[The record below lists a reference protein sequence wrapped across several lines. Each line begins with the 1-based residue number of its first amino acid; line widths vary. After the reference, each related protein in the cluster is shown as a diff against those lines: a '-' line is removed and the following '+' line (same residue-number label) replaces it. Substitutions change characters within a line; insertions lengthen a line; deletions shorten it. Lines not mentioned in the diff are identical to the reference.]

1 MLTLAAKP
9 VSLDPKSKPQYKPIM
24 NKIIRSLF
32 CAALVAGF
40 STGAFAQAT
49 RTWVSGVGDDVN
61 PCSRT
66 APCKTFAGAI
76 SKTAAGG
83 EISVLDPGGFGGV
96 TATKSITLNGTGTL
110 AGILSAGTFGVQVND
125 SASGSPNTAVVIIRD
140 ISINGAGTGTFG
152 VRAIS
157 GKTVM
162 VDHCWIYGVG
172 SGAAGQGRGIDVAVT
187 NSINL
192 KVINSVIENVSE
204 DGIHLNSTSAQV
216 NAMISNTEIMNCGG
230 DGIEAAA
237 NNRVFV
243 SNSRV
248 FQDGNGIRATN
259 GNSVF
264 ILDDVFVGN
273 CGTGLQSTGSSA
285 IRVSDSVIAQNTTGL
300 SPNGGVL
307 ESFQGNSL
315 MGNTTP
321 GAFTATTNKQ

>member
-1 MLTLAAKP
+1 MYKSRTL
-9 VSLDPKSKPQYKPIM
+9 
-24 NKIIRSLF
+24 RFLF
-32 CAALVAGF
+32 SAALFAGF
-40 STGAFAQAT
+40 SSGAFAQAT

-152 VRAIS
+152 VRVIS

-162 VDHCWIYGVG
+162 VDHCWIYGVN
-172 SGAAGQGRGIDVAVT
+172 STAAGQGRGIDVAVGGT
-187 NSINL
+187 INL
-192 KVINSVIENVSE
+192 KVINSVIENVNE
-204 DGIHLNSTSAQV
+204 DGIHLNSTGGQV
-216 NAMISNTEIMNCGG
+216 NAMISNTDIMNTGG

-237 NNRVFV
+237 NVRAAV
-243 SNSRV
+243 SNSRL
-248 FQDGNGIRATN
+248 FFDFNGIRTTG
-259 GNSVF
+259 GNSLF
-264 ILDDVFVGN
+264 NLDDVFIN
-273 CGTGLQSTGSSA
+273 QTGIALQASSLSV
-285 IRVSDSVIAQNTTGL
+285 IRVSDSIISQNTTGI
-300 SPNGGVL
+300 STNGGTVD
-307 ESFQGNSL
+307 SFQGNSL

-321 GAFTATTNKQ
+321 GAFSSTTNKQ

>member
-1 MLTLAAKP
+1 MKRILG
-9 VSLDPKSKPQYKPIM
+9 SL
-24 NKIIRSLF
+24 L

-40 STGAFAQAT
+40 SSGAFAQAT

-96 TATKSITLNGTGTL
+96 TATKSITINGTGTL

-152 VRAIS
+152 VRFVS

-162 VDHCWIYGVG
+162 IDHCWIYGVG
-172 SGAAGQGRGIDVAVT
+172 SSAAGNGRGIDVNKTAAG
-187 NSINL
+187 NL
-192 KVINSVIENVSE
+192 KVINTVIENCFE
-204 DGIHLNSTSAQV
+204 DGIHMTTTAGQLLATIN
-216 NAMISNTEIMNCGG
+216 NTEIMNCGG

-237 NNRVFV
+237 NTLMAL
-243 SNSRV
+243 SNSRITHN
-248 FQDGNGIRATN
+248 GNGVKSSGS
-259 GNSVF
+259 GNQFNIDDIFVSYSSV
-264 ILDDVFVGN
+264 
-273 CGTGLQSTGSSA
+273 GLQASAGSTF
-285 IRVSDSVIAQNTTGL
+285 RVSDSIIAQNATGI
-300 SPNGGVL
+300 SQNTGVID
-307 ESFQGNSL
+307 SFQGNSL

-321 GAFTATTNKQ
+321 GAFSSTTNKQ

>member
-1 MLTLAAKP
+1 MK
-9 VSLDPKSKPQYKPIM
+9 
-24 NKIIRSLF
+24 KILSSLF

-40 STGAFAQAT
+40 SSGAFAQAT

-125 SASGSPNTAVVIIRD
+125 SASGSPGTAVVIIRD

-152 VRAIS
+152 VRVVS
-157 GKTVM
+157 GKTCM
-162 VDHCWIYGVG
+162 VDHCWIYGVN
-172 SGAAGQGRGIDVAVT
+172 SAAAGQGRGIDVAVSGT
-187 NSINL
+187 VNL
-192 KVINSVIENVSE
+192 KVVNSVIENVTE
-204 DGIHLNSTSAQV
+204 DGIHMNSTSGQV
-216 NAMISNTEIMNCGG
+216 NAMINNTEIMNCGG

-237 NNRVFV
+237 NVRGAVG
-243 SNSRV
+243 NSRI
-248 FQDGNGIRATN
+248 FLNGNGIRTTG
-259 GNSVF
+259 GNSLF
-264 ILDDVFVGN
+264 NLDDLFIN
-273 CGTGLQSTGSSA
+273 QCGIALQASALSA
-285 IRVSDSVIAQNTTGL
+285 IRVSDSIISQNATGISL
-300 SPNGGVL
+300 NGGAV

-315 MGNTTP
+315 IGNTTP
-321 GAFTATTNKQ
+321 GAFSATTNKQ